1 MLIMENDDLKALSVQ
16 LDCATDDTL
25 LTPYI
30 QPPSIQELDLSLP
43 DVQSEH
49 PLSLLQQV
57 KL

>member
-16 LDCATDDTL
+16 LGCATDDTL
-25 LTPYI
+25 HTP
-30 QPPSIQELDLSLP
+30 QELDLSLP